1 MVQMV
6 SENLVLA
13 EIEFKEFQRFC
24 RSKGFDLCY
33 FSPEI
38 SGSEEYIRGLQ
49 FDSPRVLK
57 VKTRRFTSSAIPYD
71 VAEWQCDKW
80 GTALLQLRD
89 EFSAGRSAVK
99 PQVSELR
106 DVGKQLS
113 DQLKTAFI
121 SVLLVLWI
129 PALNLSGGA
138 TPTRGPWLPWVIA
151 SIILFSWFVYRR
163 KRVRQPKFRWGYPFV
178 AVIALWL
185 MYFISGFSL
194 PNWSFAILAA
204 VLSLWTICL
213 LITLLLIMA
222 RMLPEG
228 KPVKATRRFAAVGEA
243 ISWPLTVL
251 VLLTSV
257 LLGWTRLWNT
267 GMRGW
272 WMDPLLY
279 LGTLIFIVVAM
290 YSIPHVDSSQGQPNP

>member
-1 MVQMV
+1 MLKMA
-6 SENLVLA
+6 SENLVLT
-13 EIEFKEFQRFC
+13 EIEFNKFQRFC

-33 FSPEI
+33 FGPEI
-38 SGSEEYIRGLQ
+38 SGSAEYLRVLQ

-71 VAEWQCDKW
+71 VAEWQRDKW

-89 EFSAGRSAVK
+89 EFFAGRSNVK
-99 PQVSELR
+99 LQVSDLR

-129 PALNLSGGA
+129 PALNLSGNA
-138 TPTRGPWLPWVIA
+138 TPMRGPWLPWVIA
-151 SIILFSWFVYRR
+151 SIILFSWFVYWR
-163 KRVRQPKFRWGYPFV
+163 KRVRRRKFRWVYPFV

-194 PNWSFAILAA
+194 PNWSFAIIAA

-213 LITLLLIMA
+213 LIALLLIMA

-228 KPVKATRRFAAVGEA
+228 KPVKVIRRFATVGKA
-243 ISWPLTVL
+243 ILWPLTVL

-257 LLGWTRLWNT
+257 LLGWTSIWNA

-279 LGTLIFIVVAM
+279 LGILIFIVVAM
-290 YSIPHVDSSQGQPNP
+290 YSIPHVSSSQGQTDS